1 CEAPRLSRK
10 IHLLLA
16 KVQSFLA
23 MHRNAST
30 TLKSL
35 GKVRPKGEAADAEPA
50 DDLCEPGPGV
60 WPLRLAERQRGG
72 ERMTAAPAQTSLL
85 AVDETSSSADQKIRR
100 AGSRRRRSQRPS

>member
-1 CEAPRLSRK
+1 
-10 IHLLLA
+10 LA
-16 KVQSFLA
+16 V
-23 MHRNAST
+23 ASQRQP

-72 ERMTAAPAQTSLL
+72 ERMTAAPA
-85 AVDETSSSADQKIRR
+85 
-100 AGSRRRRSQRPS
+100 